1 MRKLKKYEIKLLMFC
16 QKYGY
21 RYIARDNDEQLW
33 VFKAKPVKSE
43 KFGVWIEDTN
53 CNIIDDY
60 AWLKNHQLKDIVLW
74 EDEEATLIAKL
85 LVEDKQ

>member
-1 MRKLKKYEIKLLMFC
+1 MRKLKQAEKRLLTTC

-21 RYIARDNDEQLW
+21 RYIARDSDEELW

-43 KFGVWIEDTN
+43 KFGVWFN
-53 CNIIDDY
+53 FGMRHDY
-60 AWLKNHQLKDIVLW
+60 VCLKKHRLEGIVLW
-74 EDEEATLIAKL
+74 EDEEPTLIAKL